1 MATVRY
7 KRSERKKASG
17 LSEAKKP
24 RFDVREPVLDADAP
38 ELTDEQ
44 LERAKAARFVKSV
57 RAQTGLS
64 QEAFATRYQ
73 INVARLRD
81 WEQARSKPDS
91 AARSYLESLLSNGPS
106 DEVAVVER
114 NSVTCLMV
122 SGDQCSSSVFGLAR
136 SDENSATFALG
147 WVLKE
152 SPSFRSIFVE
162 TIFDIDFDTR
172 SCAISLQR
180 HDEDRGFTDL
190 EIQSASAFHVILEAK
205 KGWTVPSSE
214 QFGRYIPRLVESA
227 ATSKKLVSVS
237 AAKQYFAALSLPSRL
252 DGFEIVHF
260 SWHELQRL
268 ATDAL
273 SNTRKLEE
281 RLWLREFVKHLNGF
295 AAMRDVTD
303 NSVFVVSLGAGPM
316 PDRTQTWI
324 EVVER
329 DRCYF
334 HPVGRAWPSQ
344 PPNYL
349 GFRYSGQLQSV
360 HHVDSFEI
368 VRNVSSINPNW
379 LETEIDQFV
388 YRLGPPM
395 KPAQVVTTGNI
406 PRDGR
411 VWCALDTLLSGAYL
425 TISDARDETQRRNR
439 PDP

>member
-1 MATVRY
+1 
-7 KRSERKKASG
+7 
-17 LSEAKKP
+17 
-24 RFDVREPVLDADAP
+24 
-38 ELTDEQ
+38 
-44 LERAKAARFVKSV
+44 
-57 RAQTGLS
+57 LS
-64 QEAFATRYQ
+64 QEAFAERYH

-81 WEQARSKPDS
+81 WEQGRSKPDS
-91 AARSYLESLLSNGPS
+91 AARGYLESLLSNGPS
-106 DEVAVVER
+106 DETAGMTH
-114 NSVTCLMV
+114 NSATSLMV
-122 SGDQCSSSVFGLAR
+122 SGNQCSLSVFGLAR

-147 WVLKE
+147 WILKE
-152 SPSFRSIFVE
+152 SPSFRSLFVE
-162 TIFDIDFDTR
+162 AIFNIDFETS

-205 KGWTVPSSE
+205 KGWTVPSLE
-214 QFGRYIPRLVESA
+214 QFGRYIPRLVASA

-237 AAKQYFAALSLPSRL
+237 AAKQYFAALNLPSRL
-252 DGFEIVHF
+252 DGFEIIHF
-260 SWHELQRL
+260 SWHDLQRL

-273 SNTRKLEE
+273 SKTRKLEE

-316 PDRTQTWI
+316 PDRTRTWI

-334 HPVGRAWPSQ
+334 HPVGGAWPSQ

-349 GFRYSGQLQSV
+349 GFRYGGQLQSV

-368 VRNVSSINPNW
+368 VRNVSRITPNW
-379 LETEIDQFV
+379 LETETDHFV

-395 KPAQVVTTGNI
+395 RPTQVGMTGKI
-406 PRDGR
+406 PRNAR
-411 VWCALDTLLSGAYL
+411 VRCALDTLLSGAYL

-439 PDP
+439 PDR